1 MCNAPRDLRQRR
13 TRVEELLVASNQ
25 PRPTKAERREA
36 ARAKA
41 RAMREEQERRE
52 RRARITRRSLLGLGG
67 VAVVGAAAALV
78 VNSRKDTGLGGEIVS
93 ELAQGDG
100 MPATVRADGSI
111 VFGPDLTPGTSTDGA
126 RNLHIYFDYSCH
138 YCANFE
144 ALHAAEID
152 SLLSDGTINLV
163 LHTARF
169 LEKTN
174 DGSWSNMVCNALGVV
189 LDQEPASALA
199 FHQAVLA
206 RFAEIYAAQD
216 SSALTAA
223 SVTQAATEAGVS
235 DAVVAQ
241 METAIAD
248 NTYSAWLALNRE
260 TFSQGGVSGTPT
272 VCLDNERLELT
283 AIATETGIT
292 DYIQGGAAE
301 DTSAQ

>member
-1 MCNAPRDLRQRR
+1 M
-13 TRVEELLVASNQ
+13 ASNQ

-67 VAVVGAAAALV
+67 IAVVGAAAALV
-78 VNSRKDTGLGGEIVS
+78 VNSRKDTGPGGEIVS

-100 MPATVRADGSI
+100 VPATVRADGSI
-111 VFGPDLTPGTSTDGA
+111 VFGADLTPGTSTDGA

-138 YCANFE
+138 HCANFE
-144 ALHAAEID
+144 AFHAAEID

-163 LHTARF
+163 LHPA
-169 LEKTN
+169 KTLKT
-174 DGSWSNMVCNALGVV
+174 DWSDLVGNAMGVV

-199 FHQAVLA
+199 FHQAALA

-248 NTYSAWLALNRE
+248 NTYSAWFALEAE
-260 TFSQGGVSGTPT
+260 TFTELGIASTPT
-272 VCLDNERLELT
+272 VCLDDEQLSLT
-283 AIATETGIT
+283 DIATETGIT
-292 DYIQGGAAE
+292 DYIQGGAAG